1 MLHIEEGQLHSLTM
15 ENIDI
20 LIQKLNN
27 EKVRRQSAEK
37 NEAIENFHK
46 AFNRLR
52 GLGIVPYYCEK
63 YEEFEDDPRYL
74 KDWDE
79 FGFNS

>member
-1 MLHIEEGQLHSLTM
+1 MLHIEEGQLRSMTM

-27 EKVRRQSAEK
+27 EKVRRLRAEK
-37 NEAIENFHK
+37 DEAIENFRK
-46 AFNRLR
+46 AFDRLR
-52 GLGIVPYYCEK
+52 DLCIVPYYCE
-63 YEEFEDDPRYL
+63 EFDDDPRYL
-74 KDWDE
+74 EDWDG

>member
-27 EKVRRQSAEK
+27 EKARRLRLEK

-46 AFNRLR
+46 AFDRLR
-52 GLGIVPYYCEK
+52 DLCIVPYYCE
-63 YEEFEDDPRYL
+63 EFDDDPRYL
-74 KDWDE
+74 EDWDG

>member
-1 MLHIEEGQLHSLTM
+1 MLHIEDGQLRSLTM

-27 EKVRRQSAEK
+27 EKVRRLRAEK
-37 NEAIENFHK
+37 DEAIENFRK

-52 GLGIVPYYCEK
+52 DLCIVPYYCE
-63 YEEFEDDPRYL
+63 EFDDDPRYL
-74 KDWDE
+74 EDWDG

>member
-1 MLHIEEGQLHSLTM
+1 MLHIEDGQLRSLTM

-27 EKVRRQSAEK
+27 EKVRRLRAEK
-37 NEAIENFHK
+37 DEAIENFRK
-46 AFNRLR
+46 AFECLR
-52 GLGIVPYYCEK
+52 DLCIVPYYCE
-63 YEEFEDDPRYL
+63 EFDDDPRYL
-74 KDWDE
+74 EDWDG